1 MSKQISI
8 VLPDDVADM
17 LKREQNGRSVNVT
30 VVEAL
35 RAHWTAKAEVVA
47 ETVEYGNVYPV
58 YGSIP
63 AEQKRNA

>member
-1 MSKQISI
+1 MSKQISAL
-8 VLPDDVADM
+8 LPDDVAEM

-35 RAHWTAKAEVVA
+35 RAQWTRLEEPTPAA
-47 ETVEYGNVYPV
+47 VEAYPV

-63 AEQKRNA
+63 ADRKANAGA